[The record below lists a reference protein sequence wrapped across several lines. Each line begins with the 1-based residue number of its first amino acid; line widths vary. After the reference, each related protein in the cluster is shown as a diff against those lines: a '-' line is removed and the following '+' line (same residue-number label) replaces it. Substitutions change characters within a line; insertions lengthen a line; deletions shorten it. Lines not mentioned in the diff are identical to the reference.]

1 MAGPNRVSAKTPQ
14 NQVKEHKSH
23 GPCSHAPVVAEPERS
38 RGRWSSVNMRRVYLF
53 GDINNERT
61 EKFIAQLHE
70 LFDENKD
77 PITIYINSCGG
88 SVTDALAIYDVL
100 QNAPCDIHAVAL
112 GKVHSAAITV
122 MLAPP
127 KANRSTYRN
136 TEFMSHDVSW
146 KSDGPRAFL
155 KDRVDQL
162 ERTVNQLLRVYI
174 SDTSLS
180 EDDAR
185 RLFFTDLADHYFTPE
200 EALEMGF
207 VSQILG
213 GDAVHER
220 SAVRADLRAVE
231 PISAA
236 QSEEATLVNSSK
248 E

>member
-1 MAGPNRVSAKTPQ
+1 
-14 NQVKEHKSH
+14 
-23 GPCSHAPVVAEPERS
+23 
-38 RGRWSSVNMRRVYLF
+38 MRRVYLF

-77 PITIYINSCGG
+77 PITVYINSCGG

-100 QNAPCDIHAVAL
+100 QNAPCDIHTVAL

-127 KANRSTYRN
+127 KANRSTYAN

-162 ERTVNQLLRVYI
+162 ERTVNQLLRVYT
-174 SDTSLS
+174 SDTCLS
-180 EDDAR
+180 EEEAR
-185 RLFFTDLADHYFTPE
+185 RLFFSDLADHYFTPE
-200 EALEMGF
+200 EAVGMGF

-213 GDAVHER
+213 GDNIHER

-231 PISAA
+231 PISPA
-236 QSEEATLVNSSK
+236 QTEEATLVNSSK
-248 E
+248 D